1 MKITTTTVPALTAGG
16 DTVVVG
22 VFEDEAIV
30 HDLPDGGLQ
39 ALLDRGEA
47 RTKFKHLALTHA
59 GELRILLVGLGQRQR
74 FDAERARVAAASA
87 YVRALELDAKRLVW
101 EVPHGLD
108 DTTVGGLVEGTLL
121 RSYRFDAYR
130 PPATPAPA
138 ELSELTLSAHQELAA
153 VAQTAA
159 VIARAQN
166 RVRDLVNRP
175 ANDLTP
181 ALLAAYATEVAGRHP
196 AVSITVLPEDQLR
209 SLGMG
214 AFAAVA
220 QGSEEPA
227 QLIHLSYS
235 GAGVGAE
242 SPLLALV
249 GKGITFDTGGLW
261 LKPPLKMHEMIS
273 DMAGG
278 AAVIEAVG
286 TLAELHV
293 PVNVIGVV
301 GAAENMISGH
311 ASRPGDI
318 VTALDGTTIELL
330 NSDAEGRLVLGDC
343 ITYALREGAGAVVD
357 IATLTGGAVTALGS
371 AHAALFAN
379 DEALAAAL
387 QQSATRSG
395 EALWRM
401 PLHEKYAQMVKG
413 RVAQITNLT
422 DRREAQ
428 ACTAAEFLHHFAGD
442 TPWAHLDIAGTAWDV
457 RNAYIADKGATGFGL
472 RLLVDVATSMAL
484 SS

>member
-22 VFEDEAIV
+22 VFQDEAIA
-30 HDLPDGGLQ
+30 HDLPDGVLQ

-47 RTKFKHLALTHA
+47 KTKFKHLALTHA
-59 GELRILLVGLGQRQR
+59 AELRILLIGLGERER
-74 FDAERARVAAASA
+74 FDAERARVAAATA
-87 YVRALELDAKRLVW
+87 YVRALDLSSERLVW

-108 DTTVGGLVEGTLL
+108 GPTAAGLVEGTLL

-130 PPATPAPA
+130 PAAAQAAPA
-138 ELSELTLSAHQELAA
+138 LSELVLSAHQDLAA

-159 VIARAQN
+159 VIAEAQN

-181 ALLAAYATEVAGRHP
+181 TLLAAYATEVAERHP
-196 AVSITVLPEDQLR
+196 AVSITVLTEEQLR

-220 QGSEEPA
+220 QGSQETA
-227 QLIHLSYS
+227 QLIHLSYD
-235 GAGVGAE
+235 GAGAE
-242 SPLLALV
+242 APLLALV

-261 LKPPLKMHEMIS
+261 LKPPLKMHEMIA

-278 AAVIEAVG
+278 AAVIEAVA
-286 TLAELHV
+286 TLAQLQV

-330 NSDAEGRLVLGDC
+330 NTDAEGRLVLGDC
-343 ITYALREGAGAVVD
+343 ITYARREGAGAVVD

-379 DEALAAAL
+379 DEELAASL
-387 QQSATRSG
+387 QASAARSG

-401 PLHEKYAQMVKG
+401 PLHEKYARMVKG
-413 RVAQITNLT
+413 RVAQLTNLT
-422 DRREAQ
+422 ERREAQ

-442 TPWAHLDIAGTAWDV
+442 TPWAHLDIAGTAWDA

-484 SS
+484 WS

>member
-1 MKITTTTVPALTAGG
+1 MKIASTTAPALTAGG

-22 VFEDEAIV
+22 VFHDEAV
-30 HDLPDGGLQ
+30 SHDLAHGALQ

-47 RTKFKHLALTHA
+47 KTKFKHLALTHA
-59 GELRILLVGLGQRQR
+59 GELRVLLIGLGERDR
-74 FDAERARVAAASA
+74 FDGERARVAAATA
-87 YVRALELDAKRLVW
+87 YARALDLGTEKLVW

-108 DTTVGGLVEGTLL
+108 DTTVAGLVEGTVL
-121 RSYRFDAYR
+121 RAYRFDSYR
-130 PPATPAPA
+130 SATATRRPA
-138 ELSELTLSAHQELAA
+138 LSELVLSAHHDLAA
-153 VAQTAA
+153 VTQTAA
-159 VIARAQN
+159 AIANAQN

-181 ALLAAYATEVAGRHP
+181 DALARYAREITADHP
-196 AVSITVLPEDQLR
+196 EMSIKVLNEEQLG

-220 QGSEEPA
+220 IGSEQPA
-227 QLIHLSYS
+227 QLIHVSYN
-235 GAGVGAE
+235 GAAAGT
-242 SPLLALV
+242 PPLALI

-261 LKPPLKMHEMIS
+261 LKQPLKMHEMIS

-278 AAVIEAVG
+278 ATVIEAVA
-286 TLAELHV
+286 TLARLRL
-293 PVNVIGVV
+293 PVNVIGLV
-301 GAAENMISGH
+301 GAAENMISGG

-330 NSDAEGRLVLGDC
+330 NTDAEGRLVLADC
-343 ITYALREGAGAVVD
+343 ITYARREGARALID

-379 DEALAAAL
+379 DDQLAATVQA
-387 QQSATRSG
+387 SAARTG
-395 EALWRM
+395 ELVWRM

-422 DRREAQ
+422 ERREAQ

-442 TPWAHLDIAGTAWDV
+442 VPWAHLDIAGTAWDV
-457 RNAYIADKGATGFGL
+457 RSAYIADKGATGYGL
-472 RLLVDVATSMAL
+472 RLLVDAATSLAL

>member
-22 VFEDEAIV
+22 VFEDELIV

-39 ALLDRGEA
+39 ALLHRREA
-47 RTKFKHLALTHA
+47 KTKFRHLALTHA
-59 GELRILLVGLGQRQR
+59 GELRILLIGLGQRER
-74 FDAERARVAAASA
+74 FDADRARVAAATA
-87 YVRALELDAKRLVW
+87 YVRSLELDAKRLVW

-130 PPATPAPA
+130 PPAAPAPPA
-138 ELSELTLSAHQELAA
+138 LSELVLSAHQDVAA

-159 VIARAQN
+159 VVAQAQN

-196 AVSITVLPEDQLR
+196 ALSITVLTEEQIR

-220 QGSEEPA
+220 QGSDEPA
-227 QLIHLSYS
+227 QLIHLSYN
-235 GAGVGAE
+235 GAGAQA
-242 SPLLALV
+242 PLLALV

-318 VTALDGTTIELL
+318 VTALDGTTVELL

-343 ITYALREGAGAVVD
+343 ITYSLREGADAVVD

-371 AHAALFAN
+371 AHAALFVN
-379 DEALAAAL
+379 DEALAATL
-387 QQSATRSG
+387 QESAARSG

-422 DRREAQ
+422 ERREAQ

-457 RNAYIADKGATGFGL
+457 RSAYIADKGATGFGL